1 MLHKLR
7 SSRHFSGLSLKN
19 ALSHHTLPITFVTA
33 LTVGS
38 LGTYVTLQSRS
49 PEATA
54 NSTIDSEKI
63 DLEKVDLEKIG
74 SGKIQATKPLQI
86 RTITALGRLEPNG
99 EIIQVTSA
107 MAGTDHRVGVLN
119 VKEGDRV
126 KKGDVIAVL
135 QSHEQLQISLF
146 HAKEQV
152 HVAQSKLAQIKA
164 GSKLSDIAA
173 QRSEVAR
180 IDAERAGNLNA
191 QAATIARLEAEVQ
204 NAKVEYQRYISLY
217 ARGAISASAQEQ
229 KQLGLQVAQAQ
240 LDEAKATLE
249 KTRLTQQNQLQIAES
264 KLDSIAE
271 VRPVDVQVAEAEVR
285 QAIAFQAQ
293 AQMNLDQASIRAP
306 QNGKV
311 LKVYTRPGEM
321 IHQNGIV
328 EIGNT
333 QEMAAIAEV
342 DETDV
347 PFLKTGLRA
356 KVRDDSLSGELT
368 GIVDSIGQKVVRQSV
383 VNLDPSASVD
393 SRVVEVRIK
402 LDSASSATVSSL
414 TNLQVIV
421 TIERD
426 SNQ

>member
-7 SSRHFSGLSLKN
+7 ASSHFSGRFLKKVLSR
-19 ALSHHTLPITFVTA
+19 HIVPITFVTA

-38 LGTYVTLQSRS
+38 LGTYMTLQSRS
-49 PEATA
+49 PAATA
-54 NSTIDSEKI
+54 DSTIDSEKV
-63 DLEKVDLEKIG
+63 DSGKVN
-74 SGKIQATKPLQI
+74 SGKINSTKPLQI
-86 RTITALGRLEPNG
+86 RTVTALGRLEPNG
-99 EIIQVTSA
+99 EIIQVTTA
-107 MAGTDHRVGVLN
+107 MAGTDNRVGVLN

-135 QSHEQLQISLF
+135 QSREQLQISLF
-146 HAKEQV
+146 QAKEQV

-164 GSKLSDIAA
+164 GAKLSDIAA

-204 NAKVEYQRYISLY
+204 NARVEYQRYINLY
-217 ARGAISASAQEQ
+217 TSGAISASAQDQ

-249 KTRLTQQNQLQIAES
+249 RTRLTQQNQLQVAES
-264 KLDSIAE
+264 RLDSIAE

-333 QEMAAIAEV
+333 QEMVAVAEV

-356 KVRDDSLSGELT
+356 KVRDDSLAGELT

-402 LDSASSATVSSL
+402 LDSASSSTVSSL
-414 TNLQVIV
+414 TNLQVVV